1 MRLSIP
7 ALVLILSFAGSA
19 ALAQSPGSVAPLP
32 PELAPVLEALRQ
44 RDPGAH
50 AHITQLMQKNPD
62 AAREEL
68 RRLAQYQG
76 ELEAART
83 SDPEKFALLQ
93 KQEQAELGVRR
104 LLQNINLATAEET
117 RKPLIEQL
125 RDELGSWFD
134 LRQTLREREVARFAA
149 QLESTRAQQRAREKR
164 QAERE
169 WLTRIT
175 EGGAA
180 AMRQRIDNLAGEDDI
195 GAIAPVI
202 VSLIMREDQQTGE
215 ALVALSQTDVKAF
228 VERLKKEI
236 AVRAGLAERALQ
248 QAPEEV
254 RLHRALRAAALA
266 AHRHALPAASDNRA
280 LDPASDA
287 ELSRVLG
294 AVVAA
299 ENAVVDGNLRHA
311 EKELASKRA
320 ALAARKERKASLVE
334 MQLARITGR
343 GEEYEW

>member
-1 MRLSIP
+1 MRLSITT
-7 ALVLILSFAGSA
+7 LVLMLSLTGSA
-19 ALAQSPGSVAPLP
+19 ALAQSPGPGGPLP
-32 PELAPVLEALRQ
+32 PELAPVLEALKQ

-50 AHITQLMQKNPD
+50 AHIMQLMQKNPD

-68 RRLAQYQG
+68 RRFAQYQA

-93 KQEQAELGVRR
+93 KQEQAEAGVRR
-104 LLQNINLATAEET
+104 LMQSINMAAEDA
-117 RKPLIEQL
+117 RQPLIEQL
-125 RDELGSWFD
+125 RGELGNWFD
-134 LRQTLREREVARFAA
+134 LRQTLRGREMDQFATH
-149 QLESTRAQQRAREKR
+149 LETTRAQQRGRDQH
-164 QAERE
+164 QAEKE
-169 WLTRIT
+169 WITRIT

-180 AMRQRIDNLAGEDDI
+180 AMRQRIDNLSGDDTL

-202 VSLIMREDQQTGE
+202 VSIIMREDQQTGE
-215 ALVALSQTDVKAF
+215 ALIALSQTNVPAF

-236 AVRAGLAERALQ
+236 AGRAGLMDRALK

-254 RLHRALRAAALA
+254 RLQRALQAAALA
-266 AHRHALPAASDNRA
+266 AHRHALPAVSENQA

-287 ELSRVLG
+287 ELGRLLG
-294 AVVAA
+294 AVIAA
-299 ENAVVDGNLRHA
+299 ENAVADANLKHA

-334 MQLARITGR
+334 MQLARMTGR

>member
-1 MRLSIP
+1 MRSSIP
-7 ALVLILSFAGSA
+7 ALVLMLSLVGPG
-19 ALAQSPGSVAPLP
+19 LAQSPASVAPLP
-32 PELAPVLEALRQ
+32 PELAPAFEALRQ

-50 AHITQLMQKNPD
+50 ARIAQLLGKNPD

-68 RRLAQYQG
+68 RRFAQYLG
-76 ELEAART
+76 DLEAART

-93 KQEQAELGVRR
+93 HQERAEAGARR
-104 LLQNINLATAEET
+104 LLQSINLAAEEA
-117 RKPLIEQL
+117 RKPLIDQL
-125 RDELGSWFD
+125 RGELVSWFD
-134 LRQTLREREVARFAA
+134 LRQGLREREAARFAT
-149 QLESTRAQQRAREKR
+149 QLESTRAQQRARDPR

-175 EGGAA
+175 EGGGP
-180 AMRQRIDNLAGEDDI
+180 AMRQRIESLSAEDDL

-215 ALVALSQTDVKAF
+215 ALVALSQTDAPAF

-236 AVRAGLAERALQ
+236 AGRAGLAERALQ
-248 QAPEEV
+248 QAPEDV
-254 RLHRALRAAALA
+254 RLHRALRAAVLV
-266 AHRHALPAASDNRA
+266 AHRHALPAVSDNRA
-280 LDPASDA
+280 LDPANDA

-299 ENAVVDGNLRHA
+299 ENAVADANLNRA
-311 EKELASKRA
+311 EKDLASKRA

-334 MQLARITGR
+334 MQLARMTGR